1 MGIFDLLKVYAGKWS
16 IKSSRNFT
24 DDEIAAVEKA
34 VVVSSE
40 YGNSVCFHLVSGG
53 MSFIPL
59 STASTKGIGESV
71 DLHEAKLITLERSGE
86 ADINRVEC

>member
-1 MGIFDLLKVYAGKWS
+1 MGIFDLLRVYAGKWS
-16 IKSSRNFT
+16 VKSSRPFT
-24 DDEIAAVEKA
+24 EEEIKAVDEA

-40 YGNSVCFHLVSGG
+40 YGSSVCFHLVSGG

-59 STASTKGIGESV
+59 STASTKGVGETV
-71 DLHEAKLITLERSGE
+71 DLHEAKLVTLEKQGE

>member
-59 STASTKGIGESV
+59 STASTKGVGESV